1 MAEESDQETL
11 EPEDF
16 SGLSDDEM
24 AEKAKE
30 FGEMVRKMESEIQN
44 GYVGQEDVINKVLL
58 TVVAGGN
65 VLLEGVP
72 GLGKSLLV
80 ELLARVIEGA
90 SSNRIQF
97 TPDKLPSD
105 IVGVEAY
112 DEDRGFYVEKGPIF
126 GNLILADEINR
137 APPKVQSAML
147 EAMQEHKVSI
157 GDETFHLPEPFF
169 TMATQNPEEQG
180 GSLHPDETLYMDG
193 QLWKAKEALRHAKQE
208 GELVEEGEDTQL
220 YSAGGS
226 TNRLSTE
233 GDIETSDAM
242 VYEKDFEGEVYI
254 IETRTGRRIKIN
266 DSHPLLVNAGGRMEW
281 RKASELEEGDFLVT
295 PETLDLPQEQF
306 VSHEKTLKRLSE
318 ELRVFRREDVDS
330 ALEKV
335 EAGDFSHGD
344 IDALRA
350 AAGMS
355 KKQLAE
361 ECGTSYDRTLNYLSG
376 TENGVGESLAKTLKR
391 NNTPAKDYIESHR
404 IHRIEDAWTDSEAG
418 FFIGFTLAEGH
429 VNGTTVEVSQ
439 SNRPWML
446 NKWEKLA
453 KEAGAKVSTRTKDNV
468 RHAEVRSKPF
478 VRYLQKRY
486 KMGSPGKLLSA
497 PAQFKRQFLDA
508 FLLAESHFEVD
519 HQRGNYRVI
528 LTQKD
533 RRLTN
538 TVAYLLE
545 DHGIRPKLYEDG
557 DLFRLRITGK
567 DIEKYTELFTWP
579 EEQPETGDKASS
591 YRVVP
596 VNQET
601 VENLVECLGLR
612 YTGDM
617 ENQSWYPTYHMI
629 TRRGRVSEA
638 GLEDFAEEMRRELEN
653 ERSRDHDSVKSA
665 ARGCG
670 IPMTD
675 IVENTDATKHRVWQT
690 YKTEAHDTEIEEFV
704 KREREI
710 RLETADRAVAYLENL
725 VRNDVFYDPV
735 QRIESE
741 GYEGPV
747 IGLSVPDNNNYVAGM
762 GACGI
767 NHNTYPL
774 PEAQVDRFL
783 FKIYIEYP
791 KKVNEQKIIDINAN
805 IIDMGGFGVDPVVTR
820 KDVLDMQEFSKNVT
834 VSEEIKAYI
843 VDLVN
848 ATRNSEEYGL
858 DYGKYIEWGCTP
870 RASINMALAS
880 RAHAMYDK
888 RHYVTPEDV
897 RAVIEDVFIH
907 RVLLNYEGEAQGIE
921 VTDIIDDIVDT
932 VPVR

>member
-16 SGLSDDEM
+16 SNLSDEEM
-24 AEKAKE
+24 AEKAEE

-180 GSLHPDETLYMDG
+180 G
-193 QLWKAKEALRHAKQE
+193 
-208 GELVEEGEDTQL
+208 
-220 YSAGGS
+220 
-226 TNRLSTE
+226 
-233 GDIETSDAM
+233 
-242 VYEKDFEGEVYI
+242 
-254 IETRTGRRIKIN
+254 
-266 DSHPLLVNAGGRMEW
+266 
-281 RKASELEEGDFLVT
+281 
-295 PETLDLPQEQF
+295 
-306 VSHEKTLKRLSE
+306 
-318 ELRVFRREDVDS
+318 
-330 ALEKV
+330 
-335 EAGDFSHGD
+335 
-344 IDALRA
+344 
-350 AAGMS
+350 
-355 KKQLAE
+355 
-361 ECGTSYDRTLNYLSG
+361 
-376 TENGVGESLAKTLKR
+376 
-391 NNTPAKDYIESHR
+391 
-404 IHRIEDAWTDSEAG
+404 
-418 FFIGFTLAEGH
+418 
-429 VNGTTVEVSQ
+429 
-439 SNRPWML
+439 
-446 NKWEKLA
+446 
-453 KEAGAKVSTRTKDNV
+453 
-468 RHAEVRSKPF
+468 
-478 VRYLQKRY
+478 
-486 KMGSPGKLLSA
+486 
-497 PAQFKRQFLDA
+497 
-508 FLLAESHFEVD
+508 
-519 HQRGNYRVI
+519 
-528 LTQKD
+528 
-533 RRLTN
+533 
-538 TVAYLLE
+538 
-545 DHGIRPKLYEDG
+545 
-557 DLFRLRITGK
+557 
-567 DIEKYTELFTWP
+567 
-579 EEQPETGDKASS
+579 
-591 YRVVP
+591 
-596 VNQET
+596 
-601 VENLVECLGLR
+601 
-612 YTGDM
+612 
-617 ENQSWYPTYHMI
+617 
-629 TRRGRVSEA
+629 
-638 GLEDFAEEMRRELEN
+638 
-653 ERSRDHDSVKSA
+653 
-665 ARGCG
+665 
-670 IPMTD
+670 
-675 IVENTDATKHRVWQT
+675 
-690 YKTEAHDTEIEEFV
+690 
-704 KREREI
+704 
-710 RLETADRAVAYLENL
+710 
-725 VRNDVFYDPV
+725 
-735 QRIESE
+735 
-741 GYEGPV
+741 
-747 IGLSVPDNNNYVAGM
+747 
-762 GACGI
+762 
-767 NHNTYPL
+767 TYPL

-843 VDLVN
+843 VDLVD
-848 ATRNSEEYGL
+848 ATRSPEEYGL
-858 DYGKYIEWGCTP
+858 DYGEYIEWGCTP